1 MIRWNNDYN
10 HGAHPAILEALQNT
24 NNTSYDG
31 YGLDDYCEAAK
42 AEIQKHLGEVDA
54 DIHFMVGGTQ
64 VNFTVIAAAL
74 RPFES
79 VISATTG
86 HINDHETGAV

>member
-10 HGAHPAILEALQNT
+10 HGAHPAILQALSDT
-24 NNTSYDG
+24 NDNSYGG
-31 YGLDDYCEAAK
+31 YGIDDYCEAAK
-42 AEIQKHLGEVDA
+42 AELKKYLGCSNA

-79 VISATTG
+79 VICA
-86 HINDHETGAV
+86 